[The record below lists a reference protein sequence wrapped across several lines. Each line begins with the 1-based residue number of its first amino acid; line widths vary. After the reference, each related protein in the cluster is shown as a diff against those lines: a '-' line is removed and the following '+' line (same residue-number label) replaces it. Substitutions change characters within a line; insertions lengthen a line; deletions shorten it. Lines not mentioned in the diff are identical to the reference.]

1 MTNPDYLTVRE
12 ALIAGFYDENL
23 KDLSAAINERM
34 SIRRSFVDFSVG
46 DRVVLNDSC
55 GTKYLRGC
63 TATVVETLRKN
74 VKITLDV
81 PTGRFSTPGTKIR
94 VPTSIIDPL

>member
-1 MTNPDYLTVRE
+1 MTAPDYLTIRE
-12 ALIAGFYDENL
+12 ALIAGFYDDRL

-34 SIRRSFVDFSVG
+34 SIRRSFVEFSVG

-55 GTKYLRGC
+55 GTKYLRGH

-81 PTGRFSTPGTKIR
+81 PTGRFSTPGMKIR